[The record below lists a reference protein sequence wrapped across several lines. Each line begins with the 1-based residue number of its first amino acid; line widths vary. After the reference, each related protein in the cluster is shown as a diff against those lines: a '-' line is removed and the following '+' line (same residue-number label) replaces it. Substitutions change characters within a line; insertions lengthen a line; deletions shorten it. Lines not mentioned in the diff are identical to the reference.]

1 MGGELTAASDGLG
14 KGATMT
20 FSIPL
25 RTPALDV
32 EHAVPPAVS
41 AAMEHEYVAAGAL
54 PPAEVELLPPLDAQ
68 PASSRSSPS
77 PPCSP
82 SALLPPQL
90 RQANVLVAE
99 DDLLS
104 QAVMRKVLQRLG
116 LRFTLVENGA
126 AAVEAY
132 RNGAC
137 CVLASV
143 ASVPFSH
150 ASCSAHAADVYNIVL
165 MDLQYARWRACL
177 SARFSADVAAVCARS
192 MPILDGLGAARAICG
207 LIARG
212 ERPPAPIVV
221 RNGMHTLERNTY
233 ADARVLR
240 ATGADGV
247 LQRGGARA
255 LRRGGLCGAPTQAH
269 QAGRAVRAAAA
280 PPRRRAGGAGS
291 SGVRVSGLRCWRACD
306 GQTEFAKACTTRI
319 ARRNK

>member
-1 MGGELTAASDGLG
+1 MQCTLLPQICRRIARAMGGELTAASEGLG

-54 PPAEVELLPPLDAQ
+54 PPAEVEPLPPLDAQ
-68 PASSRSSPS
+68 PACSRSSPS
-77 PPCSP
+77 PSPPSSP
-82 SALLPPQL
+82 SALLLPLQL
-90 RQANVLVAE
+90 RHANVLVAE

-137 CVLASV
+137 CAVASV
-143 ASVPFSH
+143 ASVPFPH
-150 ASCSAHAADVYNIVL
+150 ASCSAHAAEVYNIVL

-177 SARFSADVAAVCARS
+177 SARFSADSAAVCARS

-221 RNGMHTLERNTY
+221 R
-233 ADARVLR
+233 
-240 ATGADGV
+240 
-247 LQRGGARA
+247 RA
-255 LRRGGLCGAPTQAH
+255 L
-269 QAGRAVRAAAA
+269 
-280 PPRRRAGGAGS
+280 
-291 SGVRVSGLRCWRACD
+291 
-306 GQTEFAKACTTRI
+306 
-319 ARRNK
+319 